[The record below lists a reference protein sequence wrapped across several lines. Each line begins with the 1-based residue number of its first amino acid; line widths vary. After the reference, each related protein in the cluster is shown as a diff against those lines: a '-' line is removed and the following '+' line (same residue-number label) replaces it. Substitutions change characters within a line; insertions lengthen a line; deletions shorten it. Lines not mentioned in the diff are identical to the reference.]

1 MQQVTFTSD
10 TDRAQKRVAAL
21 VPDTV
26 AGLIRMKAAH
36 RALPMSE
43 TAEWFLKVGFEERVK
58 LYKLEMDNGVRT
70 PIPPVYPRVRMRLVK
85 LKVSDS
91 DLRRLLRLADI
102 EFEPLGT
109 AAGRVLMLGA
119 QKLCGRPYELSPD
132 RD

>member
-1 MQQVTFTSD
+1 MQRVTFTPD

-26 AGLIRMKAAH
+26 AGLIRRKATH

-43 TAEWFLKVGFEERVK
+43 TAEWFLKVGFDERVT
-58 LYKLEMDNGVRT
+58 LYKLEMDNGART
-70 PIPPVYPRVRMRLVK
+70 PIPPVYPRERMRLVK
-85 LKVSDS
+85 LKVSGS
-91 DLRRLLRLADI
+91 DLRRLLRLADM

-119 QKLCGRPYELSPD
+119 QKLCGRPYDLRPD
-132 RD
+132 ED